1 MISPTRKKKTKKKR
15 NIQVAKVITWAAPA
29 EVIEVP
35 DVSDDPATEKQE
47 EVQQEEVQ
55 QQGSEEQQEEVQE
68 EQEERPLKKSDL
80 MYAVSISESSDDEA
94 DNENDPASESS
105 EHERTEAAFA
115 EPSECSATEAET
127 TREETGETP
136 RNRWRMSKEDFESKY
151 GARLPWRRH
160 MPTFARN
167 ESDLKEPDQPSSSG
181 SNYSRIRGIVMG
193 ERWQINSK
201 IEKGL
206 EKRRAS
212 NFKETDENPQPDFHR
227 DLNMAAGSHPQNV
240 GQGNFMIAHWCIG
253 EAAKLPPF
261 IELLIKSNHNPDRSR
276 GRQ

>member
-1 MISPTRKKKTKKKR
+1 MYAWKEKHPARTITVNGLWEPPPTAFADDHAYAEKTKKKR

-80 MYAVSISESSDDEA
+80 MYAVSISESSDDEV

-115 EPSECSATEAET
+115 EPSEFSAIEAET
-127 TREETGETP
+127 T
-136 RNRWRMSKEDFESKY
+136 
-151 GARLPWRRH
+151 
-160 MPTFARN
+160 
-167 ESDLKEPDQPSSSG
+167 
-181 SNYSRIRGIVMG
+181 
-193 ERWQINSK
+193 
-201 IEKGL
+201 
-206 EKRRAS
+206 
-212 NFKETDENPQPDFHR
+212 
-227 DLNMAAGSHPQNV
+227 
-240 GQGNFMIAHWCIG
+240 
-253 EAAKLPPF
+253 
-261 IELLIKSNHNPDRSR
+261 
-276 GRQ
+276 